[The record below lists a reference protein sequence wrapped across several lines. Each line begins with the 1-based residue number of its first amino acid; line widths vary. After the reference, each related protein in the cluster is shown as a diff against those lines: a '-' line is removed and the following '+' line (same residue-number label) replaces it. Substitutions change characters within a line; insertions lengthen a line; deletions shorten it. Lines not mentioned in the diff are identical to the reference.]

1 MEDCRAAPG
10 NADAIDPVRQSG
22 SAGHRRDTTAV
33 FNGPRRAPPTVI
45 PPPSTAARAIPAKP
59 MPPAPAPPRP
69 GAPDRRPGGSVRYAP
84 NPSRR
89 NWNRIFVYAGRE
101 RTTVTLCS
109 GNPMPAEASLQGT
122 NGISSDPLGAEWVET
137 TGRASPLRD
146 NRAGR
151 GRESG
156 QEASSMPGIHPPAQP
171 DLPAAGSQPNADLP
185 ESDGTARA
193 ACCGPAGI
201 RNSGGAPG
209 HPITRK
215 LLVINSAF
223 L

>member
-156 QEASSMPGIHPPAQP
+156 QEASSMPGIHPPRNP
-171 DLPAAGSQPNADLP
+171 TSRRRAASPTLIYPKATEPPERHAADLP
-185 ESDGTARA
+185 GSAT
-193 ACCGPAGI
+193 PAG
-201 RNSGGAPG
+201 RRG
-209 HPITRK
+209 TR
-215 LLVINSAF
+215 
-223 L
+223 